1 MAELLARWRGLD
13 SAERIV
19 SAQWSFAADW
29 AVDEPGRLVAGC
41 LLLSAAAWLFYLRFQ
56 TRGRRAARIA
66 LGTCRCA
73 LLVLLL
79 TILAEPVLRLSIAGN
94 RRPLVCL
101 LFDGS
106 QSMAIEDQLPEIEFA
121 RLSVALGTEPAHLA
135 RDEAAGESEGVNRV
149 ARIDWLRALLTKRTN
164 NLARRLEER
173 FRVEA
178 YTVSGADG
186 VDPLPSL
193 PDSAEGD
200 FDEWARGLTT
210 DGPVTALGTA
220 LADLSRRPGTSG
232 LAAVIVFSDFDQ
244 NSGPSAVEA
253 ARRLGSPVYTVGVG
267 PTTAVDLSVAL
278 ETRALMKKAERETPR
293 VVLHQSGLDGQTVE
307 VRLSARRLG
316 RSALDQDEVAI
327 GRQTAS
333 LDGPTTL
340 VEFPYVPSEAG
351 RWVLAAHADLVAQSS
366 RPPLTS
372 APGESSGEN
381 NRAEREINVR
391 DDFLRLL
398 FVEYEP
404 TWEWRFIK
412 EVFHRDPLVGPAGF
426 RTFLRSAD
434 PQVRRPGGL
443 FLPSLTPPRSD
454 FFANDV
460 ILLGDMP
467 GATLS
472 TRFCELV
479 KEFVGKFGGGLVVI
493 AGPRFGPGQLADTPL
508 AELLPV
514 AVEPGTQAHGDRQ
527 FELRLTP
534 NAAQIDF
541 MRLGDDAAENAKA
554 WRNLGPLNWYQGV
567 TRVLAGTVLAE
578 HPSDVCADGRTR
590 QPLIAIR
597 RYGNGEV
604 VYLGFNE
611 TWRLRRKFGE
621 RYYRQFWGQMIH
633 RLGLSHAVGTR
644 KRFIVRTDRP
654 IYQTGERVLLS
665 IEAYDENFE
674 PLATDREEFRAVSA
688 EWVVPGRTPA
698 GDRARLLSIA
708 AARPGVFEATLV
720 VEAAGE
726 HRIHVKDPV
735 TGEYV
740 EINIQVASTSP
751 ERRSVVRNV
760 ELQEDLATST
770 GGKSYDLVSAGE
782 MVDDLRP
789 PARPDTRLEVV
800 PLWNSWPVFFA
811 VVGLML
817 FEWWGRRRCNLP

>member
-1 MAELLARWRGLD
+1 MKLADLLARWRGLD
-13 SAERIV
+13 SAERIE
-19 SAQWSFAADW
+19 SAQWSFAAEW
-29 AVDEPGRLVAGC
+29 ARGQPGRLVAGC

-56 TRGRRAARIA
+56 PRGRRAARIG
-66 LGTCRCA
+66 LGACRCA

-79 TILAEPVLRLSIAGN
+79 VILAEPVLKLSIAGD

-106 QSMAIEDQLPEIEFA
+106 QSMAIEDRLPEVEYA
-121 RLSVALGTEPAHLA
+121 RLATALGTEPTHRAWEGA
-135 RDEAAGESEGVNRV
+135 VGESSGVKLV
-149 ARIDWLRALLTKRTN
+149 ARVDWLRALLTKRTN
-164 NLARRLEER
+164 NLLRRLDDR

-178 YTVSGADG
+178 YTISRADG
-186 VDPLPSL
+186 VDPLPPV
-193 PDSAEGD
+193 PDPAASE
-200 FDEWARGLTT
+200 FDEWARGITT
-210 DGPVTALGTA
+210 NGQVSALGTA
-220 LADLSRRPGTSG
+220 MAELSRRPGTSG
-232 LAAVIVFSDFDQ
+232 LAAVIMFSDFDQ
-244 NSGPSAVEA
+244 NSGPSALEA

-293 VVLHQSGLDGQTVE
+293 VVLHQSGLEGQSVE

-316 RSALDQDEVAI
+316 RSALEQDEVAI
-327 GRQTAS
+327 GRQTVS

-340 VEFPYVPSEAG
+340 VEFPYIPSEAG
-351 RWVLAAHADLVAQSS
+351 RWVLSAETDLAQ
-366 RPPLTS
+366 
-372 APGESSGEN
+372 GESSGEN
-381 NRAEREINVR
+381 NFAEREINVR
-391 DDFLRLL
+391 DDFLRIF

-426 RTFLRSAD
+426 HTFLRSAD
-434 PQVRRPGGL
+434 PQVRRPEGL
-443 FLPSLTPPRSD
+443 FLPSLTPPRGD

-460 ILLGDMP
+460 VLLGDMP
-467 GATLS
+467 SATLS

-479 KEFVGKFGGGLVVI
+479 KEFVGKFGGGLVVM
-493 AGPRFGPGQLADTPL
+493 AGPRFGPSQLADTPL

-514 AVEPGTQAHGDRQ
+514 AFEPGAQAHGDRP

-534 NAAQIDF
+534 NAEQVDF
-541 MRLGDDAAENAKA
+541 MRLGDDVAENAKA
-554 WRNLGPLNWYQGV
+554 WRNLGPLNWYQGA

-578 HPSDVCADGRTR
+578 HPSDVCADGRTH

-633 RLGLSHAVGTR
+633 RLGLSHAMGTR

-654 IYQTGERVLLS
+654 IYQAGERVLLS
-665 IEAYDENFE
+665 VEAYDENFE
-674 PLATDREEFRAVSA
+674 PLATDRDEFRAVSA
-688 EWVVPGRTPA
+688 EWVVPGGTPA
-698 GDRARLLSIA
+698 GDRARPLSIA
-708 AARPGVFEATLV
+708 AARPGVFESSLV

-726 HRIHVKDPV
+726 HRINVKDPV
-735 TGEYV
+735 TDEYV
-740 EINIQVASTSP
+740 EIQIQVTSTSP

-760 ELQEDLATST
+760 QLQEDLATAT
-770 GGKSYDLVSAGE
+770 GGRSYDLASVDE
-782 MVDDLRP
+782 LVDDLRP
-789 PARPDTRLEVV
+789 PATPDTRLELV
-800 PLWNSWPVFFA
+800 PLWNTWPVFFV

-817 FEWWGRRRCNLP
+817 IEWWGRRRVNLP